1 MAVLKWKKSVTEW
14 IGFYTDSIKNRLRR
28 DKNLSDVLD
37 VAEARKNIGLSGDS
51 NDTHYHDGR
60 YLTMINAEVNERKAE
75 SQKLTSSMNDLTTKV
90 DSSIST
96 LNTQMSNITA
106 RLDAM
111 QYFVGPTDPGCAGT
125 RVWFDTDEKV
135 LKVCYNGSNWI
146 NFGAVYL

>member
-14 IGFYTDSIKNRLRR
+14 IGFYADSIKNRLRR

-37 VAEARKNIGLSGDS
+37 VVEARKNLGLTGDS

-60 YLTMINAEVNERKAE
+60 YLTLINAEVNERK
-75 SQKLTSSMNDLTTKV
+75 SDVQGLTGSIDSLTVKV
-90 DSSIST
+90 DSNVAS
-96 LNTQMSNITA
+96 LNTQMANLTA
-106 RLDAM
+106 RVDAM
-111 QYFVGPTDPGCAGT
+111 QYFVGPTDPGCVGT
-125 RVWFDTDEKV
+125 KVWFDTNSKT